1 MTLKHHRKKRQ
12 IYTIGHFSKFA
23 FVQVK
28 CVVALKKCKAIFEK
42 CRPKPTCPELAR
54 DEFSDENDPHH
65 IPSGP
70 PKPVNWTQFFFP
82 SFSNKYL
89 TKKKLDKAQHS
100 EKNFDR

>member
-28 CVVALKKCKAIFEK
+28 CVVALKKCKAIFEE
-42 CRPKPTCPELAR
+42 CRPKPTRPELAR

-70 PKPVNWTQFFFP
+70 PKPVN
-82 SFSNKYL
+82 
-89 TKKKLDKAQHS
+89 
-100 EKNFDR
+100 